1 MNLPT
6 DYDYFLCFLDLLTYQ
21 KTEITDCISILL
33 DTKIPLLEEGL
44 LLCTFKM
51 PSSNYDFKMYI
62 RKICHDP
69 MVLEKFTLEIEND
82 NLVII
87 RCHIKYDT
95 YSVLSEPLFKF
106 PFKEFKNLSNL
117 QTQLN
122 ALTFS
127 YKVLKSHLFFVVMQ
141 LNGAVTKIEFHYNAT
156 RDCFATSP
164 SGHNYAMFIDRHG
177 NKITSVKAQ
186 CAVQNTAT
194 FSVPPPAGLP
204 RSPFHQPPPP
214 TIPSE
219 PLEGAPESAAA
230 FTPRRTYAGPHD
242 VTDRRDTARRHIFG
256 DPNVVQRSRH
266 SSDTVKDDQKT
277 TRLCR
282 TNMKIIKEI
291 AAAEKF
297 SCDTDLIEEMFHT
310 RTSNAW
316 NISRYGILDLALR
329 GVIPITDNRIDLD
342 DIHGG
347 DVEANETSEVVNDK
361 DTITEAT

>member
-6 DYDYFLCFLDLLTYQ
+6 DYDYFSCFLDLLTYQ

-122 ALTFS
+122 TLTFS
-127 YKVLKSHLFFVVMQ
+127 YKVLKSHLFFQVMQ

-186 CAVQNTAT
+186 YAVQNTAT
-194 FSVPPPAGLP
+194 FSVPAPGPP
-204 RSPFHQPPPP
+204 RPFPQPPPP
-214 TIPSE
+214 TQPSIPLAAALAST
-219 PLEGAPESAAA
+219 AA
-230 FTPRRTYAGPHD
+230 FTPHRTYAGSHNE
-242 VTDRRDTARRHIFG
+242 TDRRDTARRHIFG
-256 DPNVVQRSRH
+256 DPNVLLRSRH
-266 SSDTVKDDQKT
+266 SSDTVKDDTKT

-291 AAAEKF
+291 AASEKF
-297 SCDTDLIEEMFHT
+297 TCDTDLIEEMFHT

-329 GVIPITDNRIDLD
+329 GVIPITDNRISLD
-342 DIHGG
+342 DIQGG
-347 DVEANETSEVVNDK
+347 DVEANETSEVVNEK
-361 DTITEAT
+361 DIPKETT